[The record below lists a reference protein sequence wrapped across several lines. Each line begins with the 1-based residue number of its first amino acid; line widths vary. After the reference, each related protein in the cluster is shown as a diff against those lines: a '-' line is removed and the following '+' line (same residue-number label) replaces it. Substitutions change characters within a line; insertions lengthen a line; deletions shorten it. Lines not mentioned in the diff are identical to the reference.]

1 MWNRNNPNSPHAL
14 DQLSKL
20 TFLATKLGRL
30 VLQERLAR
38 MDSQL
43 KAGGIP
49 SSNVSQEY
57 NLYAVKAD
65 KEYAATLGIRTPP
78 LVEHEDKGDF

>member
-1 MWNRNNPNSPHAL
+1 MWNQNNPNSPHIL
-14 DQLSKL
+14 NQLSKL
-20 TFLATKLGRL
+20 TYLATKLGRI

-43 KAGGIP
+43 KAHGIP
-49 SSNVSQEY
+49 SSNVSKEY
-57 NLYAVKAD
+57 NLYSVKAD
-65 KEYAATLGIRTPP
+65 KEYANILNVKTPP